1 MAKKLEE
8 LPVFQK
14 ALEFCVAVTAI
25 LQRPD
30 LRRNRNL
37 HKQIDEAND
46 SIVSNMREGFE
57 TGTDAQLAQ
66 YLLYAKGS
74 LAEVRGRL
82 RRACSKGYI
91 TGEEFTLQDDRG
103 EEIAK
108 MLGGWIKYLDRCGY
122 KDRGRFLGRNTP
134 RRDGWAR

>member
-14 ALEFCVAVTAI
+14 AEEFCVAVTAI
-25 LQRPD
+25 LKRPE
-30 LRRNRNL
+30 LQRNRNL

-46 SIVSNMREGFE
+46 SIVANMREGFE
-57 TGTDAQLAQ
+57 MGSDASLAH
-66 YLLYAKGS
+66 YLTYAKGS

-82 RRACSKGYI
+82 RRASSKGYI
-91 TGEEFTLQDDRG
+91 TKEEFKVQDDRG

-108 MLGGWIKYLDRCGY
+108 MLGGWIKYLDRSDF
-122 KDRGRFLGRNTP
+122 KDRGRFLGRNASKP
-134 RRDGWAR
+134 RP